1 METNG
6 AFVRANGIVM
16 LNTIA
21 HVGLNIALVV
31 YPCYT
36 ERYNT
41 IWNAKALNKVG
52 AVEFWVTVVLLLD
65 SSEDLTNGLYIF
77 RLVREALL

>member
-1 METNG
+1 METNA
-6 AFVRANGIVM
+6 AFVRANGIVV

-21 HVGLNIALVV
+21 HVGLNIALIV
-31 YPCYT
+31 YPRHA
-36 ERYNT
+36 ERDDAV
-41 IWNAKALNKVG
+41 WNAKALDKVG